1 MKRTLLTTSEKCE
14 CVKGKNPIKQHPFKH
29 QTAPLQSIIT
39 HEPSELVATDYLHLD
54 QSKGGY
60 EYLLVVVHHFSK
72 FVQAFRT
79 KNKSGRAAADL
90 LFNKY
95 F

>member
-14 CVKGKNPIKQHPFKH
+14 CVKGKNPNKH

-60 EYLLVVVHHFSK
+60 EYLLVAVHHFSK
-72 FVQAFRT
+72 FVQAFPT